1 MLKFI
6 LKIYGGKIMKV
17 CPKCGTQNDDNA
29 VVCTQC
35 GYLFGNEAAPQFTNP
50 AQQQT
55 PVYSQQAPVYNP
67 NVVPKNNGFA
77 IASLVLGIVGVL
89 LCCYGFIP
97 QVLAVVFGFISK
109 KKIRESNGAEQGENF
124 AKIGT
129 ILGFVGF
136 GIGLI
141 VGIIVI
147 IMITS
152 GALASPFSSYSNMM
166 GQ

>member
-1 MLKFI
+1 MLKFNQS
-6 LKIYGGKIMKV
+6 KFMGGRIMKV
-17 CPKCGTQNDDNA
+17 CPKCGMQNDDNS

-35 GYLFGNEAAPQFTNP
+35 GFLFSNEAAPEFSK
-50 AQQQT
+50 
-55 PVYSQQAPVYNP
+55 PVVQQAPVYNQ
-67 NVVPKNNGFA
+67 NAVPKNNGFA
-77 IASLVLGIVGVL
+77 IASLVLGIVGVVA
-89 LCCYGFIP
+89 CCYGLVP
-97 QVLAVVFGFISK
+97 QVLAVIFGFIAK
-109 KKIRESNGAEQGENF
+109 KKIKESNGAEQGENF

-152 GALASPFSSYSNMM
+152 GALASPFSSYSSMM
-166 GQ
+166 G